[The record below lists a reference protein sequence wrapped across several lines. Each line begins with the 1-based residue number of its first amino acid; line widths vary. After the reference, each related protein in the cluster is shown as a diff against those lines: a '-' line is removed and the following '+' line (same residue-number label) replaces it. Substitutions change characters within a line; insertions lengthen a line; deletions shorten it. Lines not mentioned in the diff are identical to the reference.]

1 MNPLKRSVIFHK
13 SCDFQDR
20 HPLSAS
26 HACGVT
32 ENTRRWIELDRAHCW
47 HPFTRQSEWCA
58 RGHEPLVITRG
69 EGSWLWDSEG
79 RRYLDGNSSIW
90 TNIHG
95 HAHPVITAAICQQ
108 LEKAAHTSFLGFTH
122 PLAAELAS
130 RLCGFFPERTLE
142 RVFFSDDG
150 STAIE
155 CALKMALQYRRQTGE
170 PGRTGF
176 IAFSNGYHGDTL
188 GAASIGGVDRFHEN
202 SRERGFSVR
211 RVASMEDLHELPS
224 DDIAAVVIEPLIQGV
239 NEMRLWPVG
248 MLGDLRQWCD
258 EHKVHLILDEVM
270 TGFGRTGKMFACQ
283 HEEVTPDFLCLAKG
297 LTAGYLPLAA
307 TLVTGA
313 IYDAFLGTAE
323 RAFYYGHSYTA
334 NPLGCA
340 AALASLDVFEQE
352 QTLANLTGKI
362 DRLQEGL
369 AAMKSRQ
376 PLVHE
381 IRQCGFIAGI
391 ELRLPDGR
399 KFPPA
404 ERFGEAVCVVARA
417 HGLLTRPILD
427 TIVLMLPLSSSVEE
441 IDHAIS
447 ALDTALS

>member
-1 MNPLKRSVIFHK
+1 M
-13 SCDFQDR
+13 
-20 HPLSAS
+20 
-26 HACGVT
+26 T
-32 ENTRRWIELDRAHCW
+32 EDTRRWIELDRAHCW
-47 HPFTRQSEWCA
+47 HPFTRQAEWCA

-95 HAHPVITAAICQQ
+95 HAHPVITAAICKQ

-122 PLAAELAS
+122 PLAAELAA
-130 RLCGFFPERTLE
+130 RLCGYFPEKTLE

-155 CALKMALQYRRQTGE
+155 CALKMALQYRQQTGE
-170 PGRTGF
+170 SRRTTF

-188 GAASIGGVDRFHEN
+188 GAASIGGVDRFHED
-202 SRERGFSVR
+202 SRHHGFSVR
-211 RVASMEDLHELPS
+211 YADSMDALRGLQT
-224 DDIAAVVIEPLIQGV
+224 DDVAAVVIEPLIQGV
-239 NEMRLWPVG
+239 NEMRLWPPG
-248 MLGDLRQWCD
+248 MLLELRRWCD
-258 EHKVHLILDEVM
+258 ENGVHLILDEVM

-283 HEEVTPDFLCLAKG
+283 HEDVTPDFLCLAKG
-297 LTAGYLPLAA
+297 LTGGYLPLAA

-323 RAFYYGHSYTA
+323 RAFHYGHSYTA
-334 NPLGCA
+334 NALGCA

-352 QTLANLTGKI
+352 QTLANLTEKI
-362 DRLQEGL
+362 AGLHEGL
-369 AAMKSRQ
+369 ATMKFRQ

-404 ERFGEAVCVVARA
+404 ERFGETVCVAARA
-417 HGLLTRPILD
+417 HGLLTRTILD
-427 TIVLMLPLSSSVEE
+427 TIVLMLPLSSSAEE
-441 IDHAIS
+441 IDHAVN
-447 ALDTALS
+447 ALSAALES